1 MSVTVCPDSE
11 LELSLLAGNCWVKP
25 LPRGR
30 LIRTLKPRKG
40 RLQTAGLI
48 CPPEERAEL
57 TALLARAGVNR
68 ITAPGHMS
76 DSLPL
81 EAHDG
86 EYPLRRYVRAVD
98 IEIQ

>member
-1 MSVTVCPDSE
+1 MLLTTEP
-11 LELSLLAGNCWVKP
+11 SLQPSCFW
-25 LPRGR
+25 
-30 LIRTLKPRKG
+30 G

-57 TALLARAGVNR
+57 SALLARAGVNR
-68 ITAPGHMS
+68 IAAPGHMS

-86 EYPLRRYVRAVD
+86 EYPLRRYVRVVD
-98 IEIQ
+98 VEDP